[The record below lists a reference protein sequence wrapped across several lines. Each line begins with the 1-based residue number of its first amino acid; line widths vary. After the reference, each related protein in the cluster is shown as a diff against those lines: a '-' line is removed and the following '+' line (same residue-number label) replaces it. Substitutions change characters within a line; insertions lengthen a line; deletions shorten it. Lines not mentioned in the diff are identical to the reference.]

1 MYNERRCN
9 YLKNS
14 VEEKTEG
21 RKLNLEERKEEL
33 KKERTHSWR
42 KKCKKIWGASQK
54 RKKAKTVW
62 TKFNVMNEKSVS
74 PTPSIENPGN
84 RKMTRQLTKCTKT
97 EYRWWR
103 TSEKIKW
110 QLTAW
115 WWREE
120 KINKRPS
127 TM

>member
-9 YLKNS
+9 YLKKFI
-14 VEEKTEG
+14 EEKTEG
-21 RKLNLEERKEEL
+21 RKLNLEERKQKL
-33 KKERTHSWR
+33 KKEGTHSWR
-42 KKCKKIWGASQK
+42 KKCKKIWGGSQK

-62 TKFNVMNEKSVS
+62 TKFNVLIEKSDA

-84 RKMTRQLTKCTKT
+84 SKMPRQFTKCTKT
-97 EYRWWR
+97 EYRCWR
-103 TSEKIKW
+103 TSEKINGKFP
-110 QLTAW
+110 AW

-120 KINKRPS
+120 KIYKRPS